1 MHSIVIQ
8 SKTKMCEKKCS
19 IKTPYLIFLQML
31 QEARQRASE
40 EEKERAIDGRSA
52 KNSQKPSFEQAWE
65 DSEGPVHL
73 EALSLVA
80 KQCQSKKTS
89 MVATL
94 PHYVQDKL
102 HSNNTV
108 IKVGGTVY

>member
-1 MHSIVIQ
+1 MI
-8 SKTKMCEKKCS
+8 
-19 IKTPYLIFLQML
+19 PYLISLQML

-40 EEKERAIDGRSA
+40 EERERATDGRKA

-80 KQCQSKKTS
+80 KQCQSKKASMTS
-89 MVATL
+89 TL

-102 HSNNTV
+102 HSDNNV
-108 IKVGGTVY
+108 IKVSGIVYQFTDNMFK